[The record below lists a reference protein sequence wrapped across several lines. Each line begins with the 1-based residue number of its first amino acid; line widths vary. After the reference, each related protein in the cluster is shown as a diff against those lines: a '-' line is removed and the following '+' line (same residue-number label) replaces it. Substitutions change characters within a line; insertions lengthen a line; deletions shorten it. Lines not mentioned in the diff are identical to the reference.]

1 MNVRQIKALIQQYGF
16 GISPRRLGQ
25 HFLLDQRILARIA
38 GLLAAKEGD
47 RILEIGAGLG
57 ALTEEL
63 LATGAT
69 VYAVEKDPRFL
80 RVLTDRFRD
89 KPSLQLVRSDILR
102 VDLGSYAL
110 CEPRSLLVV
119 GNIPFSLTSPI
130 LEYLVH
136 QRIWVRR
143 AVLTIQKEVATRIV
157 AKPGGRDYS
166 SLTLLVQIAF
176 QPSVAFT
183 IHPGAFYP
191 QPKVTSA
198 VLRLDPLPAPAVPA
212 DEEEALLT
220 FIRKLFTHRR
230 KTVANA
236 ILTAGWEG
244 DRQQLLELFHQG
256 GIDPIRR
263 PETFGLAE
271 LVELNRKLGVLR
283 SRVNPSV
290 TSC

>member
-1 MNVRQIKALIQQYGF
+1 MNVRRIKELAEQYGL

-25 HFLLDQRILARIA
+25 HFLLDERILARIA
-38 GLLAAKEGD
+38 GVLGAKSGD

-57 ALTEEL
+57 ALTEQL

-69 VYAVEKDPRFL
+69 VYGVEKDPRYL

-89 KPSLQLVRSDILR
+89 RTSLQLVRSDILR

-110 CEPRSLLVV
+110 GEPGSLLVI
-119 GNIPFSLTSPI
+119 GNIPYSLTSPI
-130 LEYLVH
+130 LEFLVH

-157 AKPGGRDYS
+157 AQPGGRDYS
-166 SLTLLVQIAF
+166 SLTLLVQVAF
-176 QPSVAFT
+176 RPSVAFT

-191 QPKVTSA
+191 QPKVVSA
-198 VLRLDPLPAPAVPA
+198 VLCLDPLPAPPVPA
-212 DEEEALLT
+212 DEEEALLV

-236 ILTAGWEG
+236 ILGAGWEG
-244 DRQQLLELFHQG
+244 KKERLLEILG
-256 GIDPIRR
+256 RAGIDSSRR
-263 PETFGLAE
+263 PETFGLGE
-271 LVELNRKLGVLR
+271 LIELNRRLH
-283 SRVNPSV
+283 P
-290 TSC
+290 